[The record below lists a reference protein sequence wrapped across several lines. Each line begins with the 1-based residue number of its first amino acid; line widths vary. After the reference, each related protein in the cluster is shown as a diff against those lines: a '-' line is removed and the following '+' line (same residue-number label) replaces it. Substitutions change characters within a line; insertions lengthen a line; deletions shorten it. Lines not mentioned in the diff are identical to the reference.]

1 MTKSTKTII
10 LAQVFISGMMA
21 TLMSGFMNL
30 LHLGFTPVFLHEW
43 SRAVVI
49 AWPVAF
55 CFSLAVGP
63 LAFKLAYKLQ
73 RFLP

>member
-1 MTKSTKTII
+1 MTQSTKTVI

-21 TLMSGFMNL
+21 TLMSGFMSL
-30 LHLGFTPVFLHEW
+30 IYGGYTATFLNNWGH
-43 SRAVVI
+43 SILI

-63 LAFKLAYKLQ
+63 LAFKLAHKLQ